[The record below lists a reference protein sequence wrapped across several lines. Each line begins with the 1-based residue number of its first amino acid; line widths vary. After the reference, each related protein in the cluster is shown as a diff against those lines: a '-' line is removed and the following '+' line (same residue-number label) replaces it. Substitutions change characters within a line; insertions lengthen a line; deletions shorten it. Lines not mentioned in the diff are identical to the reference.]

1 MVIVFHNLSMILR
14 RYHPAEIAKL
24 TEDIQKHQLSVIVV
38 GDWYN
43 VDVMKKINFY
53 DDNAKQWWT
62 PLTGGANIPAIN
74 DLLESYGIVLGSN
87 VYDGEIRMGDQSA
100 SVTFRFYLSYLLRFL
115 FFLFSYSTPLGHQL

>member
-1 MVIVFHNLSMILR
+1 MILR

-100 SVTFRFYLSYLLRFL
+100 SVTFHFYLCYLLRFL
-115 FFLFSYSTPLGHQL
+115 ILSIYFI